1 MRAPKEYGGQ
11 DMYTTWTYTRI
22 VRMQEFEY
30 VLRFTDESGTPVDP
44 ASFGV
49 PRGTPKEVRNR
60 NVFRDMGNGRTQ
72 VTITESVYT
81 SDEARNLSRAG
92 LEQCLDKMAA
102 SLAGAAS
109 L

>member
-1 MRAPKEYGGQ
+1 
-11 DMYTTWTYTRI
+11 
-22 VRMQEFEY
+22 
-30 VLRFTDESGTPVDP
+30 
-44 ASFGV
+44 
-49 PRGTPKEVRNR
+49 
-60 NVFRDMGNGRTQ
+60 MGNGRTQ
-72 VTITESVYT
+72 VTITESGYT